1 MISSQ
6 YLPCYA
12 FKKYCAGSRAIGK
25 KSEYPRELRN
35 MFFEQKKFE
44 GIFESLLDLKG
55 SKK

>member
-1 MISSQ
+1 MLSSQ